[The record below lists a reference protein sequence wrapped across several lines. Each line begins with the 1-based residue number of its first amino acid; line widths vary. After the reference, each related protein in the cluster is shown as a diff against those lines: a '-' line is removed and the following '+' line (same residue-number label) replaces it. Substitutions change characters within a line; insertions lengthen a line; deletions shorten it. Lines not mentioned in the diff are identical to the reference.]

1 MAFVVPTK
9 DRPRDLHRMLGSVA
23 SQSCLPDRMIIVD
36 GGDETVEE
44 VTREFPTLNIQYIRV
59 YPPSL
64 SKQRNAG
71 IDMLDP
77 SMTLAG
83 YLDDDLVLEPGAMET
98 MFTFWEKAP
107 PDVGGARFNI
117 VNEKLPRGVWIK
129 SLFLIDS
136 RERGTIL
143 PSGFHT
149 SIGPVTENK
158 YVRWLTGGAT
168 LWRRQVIEE
177 FSYDEWFAGTG
188 SLEDVDYSYRVG
200 RKYKLVVVAGARV
213 QHLSYPI
220 RKDRNYLLGK
230 WQAINRMYFVKK
242 NPELSLP
249 RFYWA
254 MWGQL
259 LLNVAKS
266 MAERDSVGLR
276 RATGNLVGLFRLAT
290 GRIDTTGGI
299 LK

>member
-9 DRPRDLHRMLGSVA
+9 DRPRDLHCMLGSVA

-158 YVRWLTGGAT
+158 YVRWLTGGVT

>member
-158 YVRWLTGGAT
+158 YVRWLTGGVT

>member
-158 YVRWLTGGAT
+158 YVRWLTGGVT

-200 RKYKLVVVAGARV
+200 RKYNLVVVAGARV